1 MVRAEKEFDYIKIKL
16 ASPVRIL
23 QWSHRR
29 LPNGQFIG
37 EVQKSETINYRT
49 FKPEMDGLFCER
61 IFGPSKSLE
70 CACGKYKRVRYD
82 GLICERC
89 GVELTESRVRRH
101 RMGHINLIY
110 PVTHV
115 WYTNS
120 RPNYMALLLEVE
132 QCEKRVDTGLLYY
145 LPDIITLIN
154 TNLESARNP
163 EIKDLLEEIIKHKNL
178 VTWLSTDTNLKKN
191 GQKLKRDIL
200 YSKINRNRY
209 SSEHLESD
217 TIIKLIKIKKKLK
230 RLIELFRKDQRTKRL
245 ISQIFQTEYQK
256 KFAIKSGK
264 VNLRDN
270 RIKRI
275 KLASLAYFIA
285 EDEIS
290 FYGLHWDLQQYRR
303 SRELG
308 FTGYP
313 LKPYPK
319 PKPQNR
325 RRNTPKYLLKTTPN
339 YLIGAVLIK
348 KELEKLNINREIVKT
363 RRFIT
368 ICSKV
373 LHKEKPFYNGS
384 KWFRKWEYQRIYKLR
399 DQSIKRIRIL
409 ENLQA
414 TGSNP
419 AWMIITILPVIP
431 PSLRPMIQLEGGRFA
446 TSDLNELYRRIITR
460 NNRLLRLLEIDAPQL
475 IIRNEKRMLQ
485 EAVDTL
491 IDNGKRGKIALSANN
506 RPLKS
511 LSDIIK
517 GKHGRFRQNLLGKRV
532 DYSGRSVIVVG
543 PGLKLNQCGLPY
555 EMAIELFQ
563 PFIIRELI
571 NQGLAS
577 NMKVAKNLIQQNEST
592 IDPVLE
598 KVLSSHPIFLN
609 RAPTLHRLGIQA
621 FEPILVQG
629 RAIKLH
635 PLVCSAFN
643 ADFDG
648 DQMAVHIPLSLE
660 SPAECYMLMLAP
672 YNFLSP
678 ANGEPIIMPSQDMV
692 LGCYYLTVNN
702 IKGLLG
708 SNHYFANLDDVI
720 LAYYQN
726 QIELHTTIWLRY
738 RDEKLIPENLIKKV
752 LLEDKSSIEYYENC
766 QVRKDQK
773 GNVFVQYI
781 QTTTGRVIFNY
792 TIQKTLKLVS

>member
-1 MVRAEKEFDYIKIKL
+1 MGQSTKEFNYIKIKL
-16 ASPVRIL
+16 ASPFRIL
-23 QWSHRR
+23 QWANRK
-29 LPNGQFIG
+29 LPNGQFVG

-70 CACGKYKRVRYD
+70 CACGKYKRVRYE

-120 RPNYMALLLEVE
+120 RPNYIALLLEVE
-132 QCEKRVDTGLLYY
+132 QCEKRLDTGWTEFADIKDNKEKDNKDIPEY
-145 LPDIITLIN
+145 LSSDIINYLTG
-154 TNLESARNP
+154 P
-163 EIKDLLEEIIKHKNL
+163 KVLLNC
-178 VTWLSTDTNLKKN
+178 
-191 GQKLKRDIL
+191 
-200 YSKINRNRY
+200 
-209 SSEHLESD
+209 
-217 TIIKLIKIKKKLK
+217 
-230 RLIELFRKDQRTKRL
+230 
-245 ISQIFQTEYQK
+245 K
-256 KFAIKSGK
+256 KFLKEKSK
-264 VNLRDN
+264 AKKSNIVNFYDE

-275 KLASLAYFIA
+275 RLASLAYFIA
-285 EDEIS
+285 EDEIA

-303 SRELG
+303 CRELG

-313 LKPYPK
+313 LKPHSKLY
-319 PKPQNR
+319 NR
-325 RRNTPKYLLKTTPN
+325 RRNTPKYLLRSTPN

-348 KELEKLNINREIVKT
+348 RELEKLNLDQEIIKT
-363 RRFIT
+363 RNFIT
-368 ICSKV
+368 LCSKV
-373 LHKEKPFYNGS
+373 LHKEQPFYNFS
-384 KWFRKWEYQRIYKLR
+384 HWAKKWEYQRIYKLR

-409 ENLQA
+409 ENLLT
-414 TGSNP
+414 TGANP

-431 PSLRPMIQLEGGRFA
+431 PALRPMIQLEGGRFA

-460 NNRLLRLLEIDAPQL
+460 NNRLLRLLEIDSPQL
-475 IIRNEKRMLQ
+475 IIRNEKRLLQ

-543 PGLKLNQCGLPY
+543 PSLKLNQCGLPY

-571 NQGLAS
+571 NQGLAN
-577 NMKVAKNLIQQNEST
+577 NMKIAKNLIQQNEL
-592 IDPVLE
+592 IIEPVLE
-598 KVLSSHPIFLN
+598 KILASHPIFLN

-621 FEPILVQG
+621 FEPILVVG

-648 DQMAVHIPLSLE
+648 DQMAVHIPLSINAQ
-660 SPAECYMLMLAP
+660 AECYMLMLAP

-678 ANGEPIIMPSQDMV
+678 ASGEPIIMPSQDMV

-702 IKGLLG
+702 IKSLLG
-708 SNHYFANLDDVI
+708 STHYFANLNDVI
-720 LAYYQN
+720 LAYEQN
-726 QIELHTTIWLRY
+726 QIEIHSCIWV
-738 RDEKLIPENLIKKV
+738 RDQNLQKEPVNLIKRIDLK
-752 LLEDKSSIEYYENC
+752 DTTSIYHYENL
-766 QVRKDQK
+766 QIRKTKDNK
-773 GNVFVQYI
+773 IIVQYI
-781 QTTTGRVIFNY
+781 RTTTGRVLFNY
-792 TIQKTLKLVS
+792 TIQKTLNFL